1 MTKENSEMNIDE
13 VTKRLDIIIYLL
25 LEQKRQA
32 GMSNRDI
39 IKELTNLGLKDWEIA
54 KILGKTR
61 SYVSSEVTQIKKP
74 NKKRGGDRS
83 EG

>member
-1 MTKENSEMNIDE
+1 MTKEKSQMNMEE
-13 VTKRLDIIIYLL
+13 VTRRLDVIIYLL

-32 GMSNRDI
+32 GMSTRHI
-39 IKELTNLGLKDWEIA
+39 IKELTTLGLKDWEVA

-61 SYVSSEVTQIKKP
+61 SYVSSEITLIKKSS
-74 NKKRGGDRS
+74 KKEGSDKS